1 MFAKGIGMSILDAMA
16 AGIAERGH
24 VAWESLT
31 EGEKIAARET
41 ARAALKAAGALGWKL
56 VPVEPTPMMAGMGEN
71 TIIKQHRRAGIALE
85 ELSPN
90 GDPHGYCGA
99 VETYRAMIAAS
110 PSIEEKKP

>member
-41 ARAALKAAGALGWKL
+41 VRAALGAAEALGWKL
-56 VPVEPTPMMAGMGEN
+56 VPVEPTPEMVMAGGDIELESESHFLWEEN
-71 TIIKQHRRAGIALE
+71 ALA
-85 ELSPN
+85 
-90 GDPHGYCGA
+90 C
-99 VETYRAMIAAS
+99 YRAMLAAS
-110 PSIEEKKP
+110 PSIEENKP